1 MKYELFR
8 ILWVNSCDQ
17 DGWMAKEE
25 AVHRNLNIE
34 SIGYMISQNDDSILI
49 SSHIGDEWFH
59 STMQIPR
66 KAITSLEAING

>member
-8 ILWVNSCDQ
+8 ILWVDSCGK

-34 SIGYMISQNDDSILI
+34 SIGYVISQVLF
-49 SSHIGDEWFH
+49 E
-59 STMQIPR
+59 TMVIDN
-66 KAITSLEAING
+66 I